1 MSSTI
6 QPELMD
12 TNEVADY
19 LRLKRRSIYELVRE
33 NQIPCTRVSGKWLF
47 RRTTI
52 DRWLEQ
58 NTSLALLA
66 PAAPATAMA
75 GSHDPLLEWAVRES
89 RCGLALLPG
98 GSLDGLRRLSAGEP
112 VIAAMHLRD
121 EDGDY
126 NVAHVRAAPVSDL
139 VAIEWAW
146 RDQGLV
152 VAAGNPL
159 GLEGLGDVARCQARV
174 IRRQDDAGS
183 QVLLMHLLAEA
194 GLAPQALALLPE
206 PAGTENDLGL
216 AIVQGKAD
224 VGVAVRSVATQYRL
238 GFVPLQRERFDLV
251 MRRRDYFEPPLQ
263 ALLAFTRTDA
273 FAARARDLGG
283 YEIAGIGRVVFNA

>member
-1 MSSTI
+1 MT

-12 TNEVADY
+12 TNEVAAY

-47 RRTTI
+47 PRAMI

-58 NTSLALLA
+58 NTSLSPMA

-98 GSLDGLRRLSAGEP
+98 GSLDGLRRLSAGEA
-112 VIAAMHLRD
+112 VIAAMHVRD
-121 EDGDY
+121 DDGGY
-126 NVAHVRAAPVSDL
+126 NVARVRAAPASDL

-146 RDQGLV
+146 REQGLV

-159 GLEGLGDVARCQARV
+159 GLDGLAAVARARARV
-174 IRRQDDAGS
+174 VRRQDESGS
-183 QVLLMHLLAEA
+183 QVLLLHLMASA
-194 GLAPQALALLPE
+194 GLTPADLAVLPE

-216 AIVQGKAD
+216 AIVQDKAD
-224 VGVAVRSVATQYRL
+224 VGVAVRSVATQFRL
-238 GFVPLQRERFDLV
+238 GFVPLLRERFDLV
-251 MRRRDYFEPPLQ
+251 MRRRDYFEPPVQ
-263 ALLAFTRTDA
+263 ALLAFARTDA
-273 FAARARDLGG
+273 FAARAGDLGG
-283 YEIAGIGRVVFNA
+283 YDVAGIGRVVFNA

>member
-1 MSSTI
+1 
-6 QPELMD
+6 MD
-12 TNEVADY
+12 TNEVAAY

-47 RRTTI
+47 PRVMI

-58 NTSLALLA
+58 NTSGASIA
-66 PAAPATAMA
+66 PMPPAAAMA

-89 RCGLALLPG
+89 RCGLALLAG
-98 GSLDGLRRLSAGEP
+98 GSLDGLRRLVAGEP
-112 VIAAMHLRD
+112 VIAAMHVRD
-121 EDGDY
+121 DDGGY
-126 NVAHVRAAPVSDL
+126 NVGRVRAAPAKDL

-146 RDQGLV
+146 REQGLV

-159 GLEGLGDVARCQARV
+159 GLDGLAAVAARRARV
-174 IRRQDDAGS
+174 IQRQAESGS
-183 QVLLMHLLAEA
+183 QILLLHRLAAEQLAPADLVLLDA
-194 GLAPQALALLPE
+194 

-216 AIVQGKAD
+216 AIVEGKAD
-224 VGVAVRSVATQYRL
+224 VGVAVRAVATQYRL

-251 MRRRDYFEPPLQ
+251 MRRRDYFEPPMQ
-263 ALLAFTRTDA
+263 ALLAFARTPG

-283 YEIAGIGRVVFNA
+283 YDIAGTGGIVFNA